1 MKGEND
7 KNSTVHQTFNNLNMI
22 DLISKHVKSSQKD
35 YTFCVLIPSWNNLDY
50 LKLCIGSIQKNS
62 HFDVQIVVI
71 VNEGIDNTLGWLKEQ
86 PEIDCVHAKINIGIC
101 FGLNIARSLIKS
113 EYIVYVNDD
122 MYLLPNWD
130 LELYNEIQQ
139 LGTRSFMLS
148 ATMIEPFDT
157 GNPCVVVKDYGRDL
171 TSFNEDLLMK
181 EYAGLTTSDWS
192 GSMWPPNVV
201 HIDLWDLV
209 GGMSIEFSPGMYSDP
224 DLARKLFEA
233 GVRIFKG
240 KGTSLVYHF
249 GSKTTKRLRKNWGKK
264 IFLLKWGI
272 TPKTFTTHYLKLG
285 NRPPAITNL
294 PVLNTTTR
302 LVNFMKR
309 IRSSCNV
316 TKQSSR

>member
-1 MKGEND
+1 
-7 KNSTVHQTFNNLNMI
+7 MI
-22 DLISKHVKSSQKD
+22 DLISKHVRSSQNN
-35 YTFCVLIPSWNNLDY
+35 YTFCVIIPSWNNLEY
-50 LKLCIGSIQKNS
+50 LKLCIGSIRKNS

-71 VNEGIDNTLGWLKEQ
+71 VNEGIDSTLDWLEEQ
-86 PEIDCVHAKINIGIC
+86 SEIDYVHAKINIGIC

-113 EYIVYVNDD
+113 DYLVYVNDD

-130 LELYNEIQQ
+130 LELYNEIQL
-139 LGTRSFMLS
+139 LGTKSFMLS
-148 ATMIEPFDT
+148 ATMIEPVNT
-157 GNPCVVVKDYGRDL
+157 NNPCVIVKDYGHDL
-171 TSFNEDLLMK
+171 KSFNEELLMK
-181 EYAGLTTSDWS
+181 EYSGLMTADWN

-201 HIDLWDLV
+201 HVDLWDLV

-224 DLARKLFEA
+224 DLARKLFAA
-233 GVRIFKG
+233 GVRIYKG

-285 NRPPAITNL
+285 ERSPAIKDY

-302 LVNFMKR
+302 LINFIKR
-309 IRSSCNV
+309 IMSSCKMI
-316 TKQSSR
+316 KQPRS